1 MRNKVK
7 IALTLLIFLGFVA
20 LNTSAQE
27 DEPYLVIGD
36 GHRYSVESV
45 AFHPDGNTLASG
57 SWDDTIKLWNPRTGI
72 VLKTLEGHTGVVW
85 SVAFHPDGNTLASA
99 SADETIKLW
108 NANTGELLRT
118 LEGHTYVA
126 FSPDGNTLA
135 SGSQDYTIKLWDAN
149 TGVVL
154 RTLEGHTAGV
164 SSVAFHPDGNTIA
177 SGSGGSKWGK
187 QKDNTIR
194 LWDADTGELL
204 NTLEG
209 HTYSV
214 TSVAFYPDGNTIAS
228 GSLDGTIKLWDVKTG
243 ELLKTL
249 TGHHG
254 DGFNSVAFSPDGNTI
269 ASGYGTWASG
279 TIRLWDAN
287 TGELLNTL
295 TGHTGAVSSVAFSP
309 DGQTL
314 ASSSGDIRLWN
325 ANTGELLNTLTR
337 HKISV
342 HGVAFH
348 PDGNIIASANH
359 NNTIKLW
366 NANTGEL
373 LNTLT
378 GHTGAV
384 SSVAFGPD
392 GNKIASGSLG
402 LWHNSGGTIRLWDAN
417 TGEELNTLT
426 GHTHWVSSVAFH
438 PDGNTIASG
447 SGDKTIRLWDANTG
461 EELNTLG
468 GHTGDVYSVAF
479 SPDGNKIASASAD
492 ETIKLWNANTGELLK
507 TIGGNIRLLGR
518 HTDDVVSVAFSPDG
532 NKIASGSHDNTIKL
546 WDVNIGELLNTLTGH
561 TELVVTVAFSPDGN
575 TLASASRDQTIKL
588 WNANTGELLNTLTG
602 HTELVESV
610 AFSPD
615 GHTIASAGQDGT
627 IRLWHVEPAA
637 PTPKEPRTTVSLSKS
652 SIVAPNK
659 AFTLDAILENTGGV
673 SAAATLQFYGP
684 VKVERTTTQATSGTL
699 PAIDFTDKTLGEP
712 IDIAAM
718 AVDST
723 RKETITTTAP
733 ATAGTYAYK
742 ACIQRAD
749 GAGGTDEICS
759 DVFTVT
765 IAPPDLQFVKVWA
778 EPATVAPGAAFKL
791 YATVS
796 NAGGKSDRT
805 TLWWYSLG
813 ASDNTEE
820 PEELQGTRIDSLP
833 MADGKT
839 VVTKHI
845 TVTAPEEPGTY
856 TYRLSIDSVEGEEDT
871 DNNSSDFKI
880 TVALGGPDLVIESV
894 QASHLSGSLDSLKLG
909 DNEITLSATVK
920 NIGTAKSDSTT
931 LRFYRSA
938 NAHLSIDD
946 TKIASDVEVPPLNP
960 QETFIHSINTTAGHA
975 TKYPKP
981 SIYYF
986 GVLVGSPSNEINAD
1000 NNWSVANNI
1009 VKVIVDDA
1017 ALEGHDSR
1025 LRLNVPQNF
1034 ISEVAYSQ
1042 GYTYFLL
1049 TAQCLPVAASGS
1061 EAALDPDLY
1070 TNQICT
1076 IRLYLPSDNLS
1087 RDPVDNPAYFM
1098 FHVEV
1103 PRDKLGDIAE
1113 EGAGGVFKSVIF
1125 TALGELAGEIVKSVG
1140 GIFFASFTT
1149 GMEVGEII
1157 MNYHKT
1163 HAEAEAQT
1171 PTVALEDPDKA
1182 QLCLFLIP
1190 GRLSSVEISILQKLT
1205 PVNTDDTLIGAYGN
1219 IWNLEETWRLENPDV
1234 AAAPGA
1240 PSMSLTDYPL
1250 FQYLPPEVQAYI
1262 LRYFGEDEGMGVV
1275 HPEALQIPQQ
1285 TSLLPNYPNPFNP
1298 ETWIPYQLAES
1309 AEVSLTIY
1317 DIQGRVVWDLDL
1329 GHQRAGTYRA
1339 RSRAAYWDGRNAQGE
1354 PVASGVYFYTL
1365 KAGDFS
1371 ATRKMLIRK

>member
-1 MRNKVK
+1 MKK
-7 IALTLLIFLGFVA
+7 MKTTLILLICLGFVA
-20 LNTSAQE
+20 LNTFAQE

-36 GHRYSVESV
+36 GHWGGVNSV
-45 AFHPDGNTLASG
+45 AFHPDGNKIASASADG
-57 SWDDTIKLWNPRTGI
+57 TIKLWNP
-72 VLKTLEGHTGVVW
+72 
-85 SVAFHPDGNTLASA
+85 
-99 SADETIKLW
+99 
-108 NANTGELLRT
+108 
-118 LEGHTYVA
+118 
-126 FSPDGNTLA
+126 
-135 SGSQDYTIKLWDAN
+135 N

-154 RTLEGHTAGV
+154 RTLTGY
-164 SSVAFHPDGNTIA
+164 SVAFHPDGNTIA
-177 SGSGGSKWGK
+177 SGSDG
-187 QKDNTIR
+187 NTIK
-194 LWDADTGELL
+194 LWDSKTGEHIKTITGHRGDVNSVAFHPDGNKIASTSWDGTIKLWDTNTGELL
-204 NTLEG
+204 NTLTG
-209 HTYSV
+209 HTDNVY
-214 TSVAFYPDGNTIAS
+214 
-228 GSLDGTIKLWDVKTG
+228 
-243 ELLKTL
+243 
-249 TGHHG
+249 
-254 DGFNSVAFSPDGNTI
+254 SVAFSPDGNTI
-269 ASGYGTWASG
+269 ASGSSDN
-279 TIRLWDAN
+279 TIRLWDTN
-287 TGELLNTL
+287 TGELLNTIG
-295 TGHTGAVSSVAFSP
+295 GHTDDVYSVAFY
-309 DGQTL
+309 T
-314 ASSSGDIRLWN
+314 
-325 ANTGELLNTLTR
+325 
-337 HKISV
+337 
-342 HGVAFH
+342 
-348 PDGNIIASANH
+348 
-359 NNTIKLW
+359 
-366 NANTGEL
+366 
-373 LNTLT
+373 
-378 GHTGAV
+378 
-384 SSVAFGPD
+384 
-392 GNKIASGSLG
+392 
-402 LWHNSGGTIRLWDAN
+402 
-417 TGEELNTLT
+417 
-426 GHTHWVSSVAFH
+426 
-438 PDGNTIASG
+438 DGNTIASA
-447 SGDKTIRLWDANTG
+447 SADETIKLWDVKTG
-461 EELNTLG
+461 EFLKTLT
-468 GHTGDVYSVAF
+468 GHTYDVYSVAF
-479 SPDGNKIASASAD
+479 SPDGNKIASASGGYWVYDKTIKLWDAHTGENLKTLEGHTYDVYSVAFSPDGNKIASGGKDNTIRLWDANTGEELNTLARHYGYYSIAFSPDGNKIASASGGHRNDDKTKLWDAHTGENLKTLGGPGHRRDVKSVAFSPDGNKIASASWDNTIKLWDADTGELLNTLAGHYGYSIAFSPDGNKIASAGWDNTIKLWNTNTGELLNRLEGHTDDVYSVAFYTDGNTIASASAD
-492 ETIKLWNANTGELLK
+492 ETIKLWNPNTGELLK

-518 HTDDVVSVAFSPDG
+518 HTDHVVSVAFHPDG
-532 NKIASGSHDNTIKL
+532 NKIASASSDNTIKL
-546 WDVNIGELLNTLTGH
+546 WDT
-561 TELVVTVAFSPDGN
+561 
-575 TLASASRDQTIKL
+575 
-588 WNANTGELLNTLTG
+588 NTGELLNTLEG
-602 HTELVESV
+602 HTDHVNSV
-610 AFSPD
+610 AFHPD
-615 GHTIASAGQDGT
+615 GNKIASASSDNTIKLWDTNTGELLNTLEGHTDHVNSVAFHPDGNKIASAGWDGT
-627 IRLWHVEPAA
+627 IKLWHVEPAA

-659 AFTLDAILENTGGV
+659 TFTLDAILENTGGV

-778 EPATVAPGAAFKL
+778 EPATVAPGATFKL

-813 ASDNTEE
+813 DSDNTEE

-845 TVTAPEEPGTY
+845 TVTASETPGTY
-856 TYRLSIDSVEGEEDT
+856 SYRLSIDSVEGEGDT

-880 TVALGGPDLVIESV
+880 TVALGGPDLVIDSV

-986 GVLVGSPSNEINAD
+986 GVLVGSPSNEINTD

-1025 LRLNVPQNF
+1025 LRLNVPPNF

-1113 EGAGGVFKSVIF
+1113 EGAGDVFKSVIF
-1125 TALGELAGEIVKSVG
+1125 TALGELAGKIVKSVG

-1190 GRLSSVEISILQKLT
+1190 GRLSSVEISILQKFT

-1234 AAAPGA
+1234 TAAPGA

-1250 FQYLPPEVQAYI
+1250 FQYLPSEVQAYI
-1262 LRYFGEDEGMGVV
+1262 LQYFGEDGGIGVV
-1275 HPEALQIPQQ
+1275 HPETLQIPQQ
-1285 TSLLPNYPNPFNP
+1285 TSLLANYPNPFNP
-1298 ETWIPYQLAES
+1298 ETWIPYQLAKP
-1309 AEVSLTIY
+1309 ADVKLTIY
-1317 DIQGRVVWDLDL
+1317 DINGHVVRDLDL
-1329 GHQRAGTYRA
+1329 GHQRAGTYRS
-1339 RSRAAYWDGRNAQGE
+1339 RSRAAHWDGKNESGE
-1354 PVASGVYFYTL
+1354 PVASGVYFYKFT
-1365 KAGDFS
+1365 AGDFS